1 MQLKSEKGQDIV
13 EFAFILPFFLLLI
26 MGIVYVGFLFTDYL
40 NLSNLARSSAREA
53 SIQATGQY
61 DNGADAIQAKYNEVQ
76 NKYAERVNDI
86 QHMYVVDSSGFRITP
101 DYKGNKVED
110 VHVVIQARLDTSDG
124 VSKVIENFIPEEV
137 KNFTIEYR
145 MYQDRMSHDE

>member
-13 EFAFILPFFLLLI
+13 EFAFILPFFLLLF

-40 NLSNLARSSAREA
+40 SLSNLARSSAREA

-61 DNGADAIQAKYNEVQ
+61 DNGVDAIQAKYNEVQ
-76 NKYAERVNDI
+76 DKYAERVNEV
-86 QHMYVVDSSGFRITP
+86 QHMYVVNSSGFRITP
-101 DYKGNKVED
+101 EYNGGKVED
-110 VHVVIQARLDTSDG
+110 VYVEIQAQLDTSDG
-124 VSKVIENFIPEEV
+124 LSKVIGNFIPDQV

-145 MYQDRMSHDE
+145 MYQDRMSHDD